1 MSSNAI
7 NQNNYTLLDKKLLLD
22 KIDNAKERVIILLQ
36 AFILYEPIYSDIIK
50 YCRIIEII
58 ASKIRVFIMTNI
70 SEWSNLL
77 YAPKYRGIDDELD
90 IDIQKFANTIKLPN
104 NNTNYKFNINDRS
117 QELYLIYD
125 QEYKHLVK
133 EIIRLKFEK
142 YKKEIEGYNFY
153 GDDSSYDIEVIK
165 DIKYW
170 LSNLTPPLYKNIKEI
185 NKELNIKKKE
195 YKRLQETKKKIQEQ
209 LHLLVK
215 MPSRLLGRFMTS
227 SKKLNTEEKIN
238 IWSDKIIEMISDVSV
253 RKSDK
258 CIEKISIDIINS
270 FVERPNTMIYNI
282 TFTDKEL
289 EHPEYLKLLEDYKK
303 IITVL
308 QNMKLDDCK
317 NS

>member
-77 YAPKYRGIDDELD
+77 YAPKYIGIDDELD

-185 NKELNIKKKE
+185 NKKLNIIKKE